1 MKRTDTSDWPCTIAR
16 ASVIFGQSWNLLIL
30 REAFYGNRRFDQLQK
45 ALGIGRNI
53 LTERLSTLIDEGLFT
68 RDPYQEHPTRYEYLL
83 TDKGRDTFPV
93 LLAMATWGRAHT
105 LGRLLVLWRA
115 GQTRRS
121 HIPSRP
127 RAPQLPALV
136 NASTEHAL
144 LALGLALSRPPQGE
158 GVARG

>member
-105 LGRLLVLWRA
+105 LGPDEDPLIFEHQACGHDFDATAACSYCGVPVKLDEV
-115 GQTRRS
+115 TFRRGPG
-121 HIPSRP
+121 HPSY
-127 RAPQLPALV
+127 QL
-136 NASTEHAL
+136 S
-144 LALGLALSRPPQGE
+144 
-158 GVARG
+158 